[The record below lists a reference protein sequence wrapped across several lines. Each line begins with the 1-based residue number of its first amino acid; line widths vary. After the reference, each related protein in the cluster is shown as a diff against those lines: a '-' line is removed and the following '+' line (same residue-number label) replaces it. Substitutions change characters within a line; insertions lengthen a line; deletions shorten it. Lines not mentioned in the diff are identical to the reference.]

1 MFPSAIIRNVDI
13 TLDPSLTLDV
23 YVNKLSKAAF
33 LQLCRSQ
40 TLLLCQPKRCRIISV
55 CFYYIAHW
63 LVMLF
68 LLAYQHSQFLAYNT
82 FKILLQVYYLT
93 LNDLL
98 IITPVLFDLHWLP
111 VSFCIIYKIVLLI
124 FKSRNGLAP
133 SYLSDRI
140 APYVPSRSLQS
151 SGCHFLTVPRFC
163 PSSMGVRSF
172 PVISIHSLNLNHNL

>member
-1 MFPSAIIRNVDI
+1 MFPSAIVRNLGI

-23 YVNKLSKAAF
+23 YINKLSKAAF
-33 LQLCRSQ
+33 LQLCRSP
-40 TLLLCQPKRCRIISV
+40 TLFLCQPKRCRIISV

-68 LLAYQHSQFLAYNT
+68 LLAYQQSQFLAYNT

-93 LNDLL
+93 LNNLL
-98 IITPVLFDLHWLP
+98 ISHLSYLTSTGYPCHFALFIKL
-111 VSFCIIYKIVLLI
+111 FCSSLNHSMA
-124 FKSRNGLAP
+124 FP

-172 PVISIHSLNLNHNL
+172 PVISIHSLNLNHIL